1 MTLEFDRIQALLFD
15 IDGTLSDTDDHMVS
29 RLVRLLKPFN
39 FLFKGKDPYSFAR
52 WLVMTAESPANLLY
66 SLPDRLGLD
75 VHLARLFDWTAKR
88 QLTRKHPSDLFML
101 VEGVGE
107 MLDSLHGHYPMA
119 VVSARNEA
127 TTRLFL
133 QHFDL
138 DRYFEVVVTSQ
149 TCKHT
154 KPFPDPILY
163 AAQQL
168 GITPSGCLMIGDTN
182 VDVLAALAAGAQ
194 SLSVLCGL
202 GREKELRRAGTQLIL
217 QSTAEVGELLLK
229 KGLQNN

>member
-29 RLVRLLKPFN
+29 RLVKWLTPFK
-39 FLFKGKDPYSFAR
+39 FIFKGKDPYSFAR

-88 QLTRKHPSDLFML
+88 QLTRKHPSDLVML
-101 VEGVGE
+101 VEGVVE